1 MHIQE
6 FFQMLQYLIGTN
18 SIDNIAVDFN
28 YDLLK
33 VSQNKLLDIFTDHVQ
48 IVNKTTHIS
57 QSLINHVYIKK
68 ALMEEFFTNVTVKNN
83 YFSDHDVVRI
93 VIEKNFVD
101 FHINP
106 YNLIYVTII
115 VTRPPVT

>member
-1 MHIQE
+1 M
-6 FFQMLQYLIGTN
+6 
-18 SIDNIAVDFN
+18 DFN

-33 VSQNKLLDIFTDHVQ
+33 VSQNTLLDIFTDHAQ

-57 QSLINHVYIKK
+57 QSLISHVYIKK
-68 ALMEEFFTNVTVKNN
+68 ALMEEFSTNVTFKNN

-93 VIEKNFVD
+93 VTEKNFVD
-101 FHINP
+101 FYINP

-115 VTRPPVT
+115 VTRPLVT